1 MCVATSRSVG
11 NNLPA
16 ISGTIDIDALP
27 TTVSGE
33 IDSRRSGP
41 RFPRPHLT
49 PITKGTG
56 SGCRILV
63 PMPEEITR

>member
-1 MCVATSRSVG
+1 VG

-16 ISGTIDIDALP
+16 VSGTIEIDAL

-49 PITKGTG
+49 PITKGSG
-56 SGCRILV
+56 SGCRLV
-63 PMPEEITR
+63 VQMPDDIAP

>member
-1 MCVATSRSVG
+1 MWVATSRSVG

-16 ISGTIDIDALP
+16 ISGTIEIDAL
-27 TTVSGE
+27 TTASGE